1 MPRTKKIKT
10 IEERIGEAR
19 EEVFRAKDRYDAAV
33 KKLNELLEKKREME
47 GKELLEAFAQTK
59 KPLSMILE
67 FMREEDGEGDGLINS
82 ESEKDEG

>member
-67 FMREEDGEGDGLINS
+67 FMQEGNGEGDGVKDS

>member
-67 FMREEDGEGDGLINS
+67 FMREEDGEGDGLIDS

>member
-59 KPLSMILE
+59 KPLSMISE
-67 FMREEDGEGDGLINS
+67 FMREEDGEGDGLIDS